1 MTVLIL
7 GGTGEARSLAAALDD
22 THIAFE
28 SSLAG
33 RVRNPRLPVGPVR
46 IGGFGGAEGLAR
58 YLTERDIR
66 AVVDAAHPFA
76 AGISA
81 NAAAACAAAHVL
93 LVRLQRPG
101 WHDEHRRWTWVDD
114 HDGAARAAATG
125 RRIFLST
132 GRQTLGRFV
141 GPLDAHDVLVRV
153 VDPPTIEVPQAWS
166 VLLGRGPYT
175 ASDERK
181 LLLDHRIDTLV
192 TKDSG
197 GSLTRGK
204 LDAADELG
212 VRVIVV
218 RRPPAPR
225 GVATVESVAAAREW
239 VLRVAEVRPA
249 DLRNADRRPSSSPRA
264 VPGAIAPSAAPRA

>member
-7 GGTGEARSLAAALDD
+7 GGTGEARALATALDD
-22 THIAFE
+22 DAIEFE

-58 YLTERDIR
+58 YLNERGIR
-66 AVVDAAHPFA
+66 AVVDATHPFA

-81 NAAAACAAAHVL
+81 NAAAACAAVNVPL
-93 LVRLQRPG
+93 LRLQRPG
-101 WHDEHRRWTWVDD
+101 WHDRHGLWTWADD
-114 HDGAARAAATG
+114 HHAAAEAAATG

-132 GRQTLGRFV
+132 GRQTLDRFV
-141 GPLDAHDVLVRV
+141 GPLAAHDVLVRV
-153 VDPPTIEVPQAWS
+153 VDPLAIELPPNWS
-166 VLLGRGPYT
+166 VLLGRGPYDRD
-175 ASDERK
+175 DERS
-181 LLLDHRIDTLV
+181 LLLDNRIDTLV

-218 RRPPAPR
+218 RRPAAPR
-225 GVATVESVAAAREW
+225 GVATVDSVATARDW

-249 DLRNADRRPSSSPRA
+249 DLRNADRRPSSLLPA
-264 VPGAIAPSAAPRA
+264 APGATARSADLRA

>member
-22 THIAFE
+22 ADIAFE

-46 IGGFGGAEGLAR
+46 IGGFGGADGLVR
-58 YLTERDIR
+58 YLTERGIR
-66 AVVDAAHPFA
+66 AVVDATHPFA
-76 AGISA
+76 AGIST
-81 NAAAACAAAHVL
+81 NAAAACAAANVP

-101 WHDEHRRWTWVDD
+101 WHDAHGRWTWVDD
-114 HDGAARAAATG
+114 HDGAAHVAATG

-132 GRQTLGRFV
+132 GRQTLDRFV
-141 GPLDAHDVLVRV
+141 GPLATHDVLVRV
-153 VDPPTIEVPQAWS
+153 VDPLTTELPPSWS

-181 LLLDHRIDTLV
+181 LLLDNGIDTLV

-212 VRVIVV
+212 VRVIVI
-218 RRPPAPR
+218 RRPPTPR
-225 GVATVESVAAAREW
+225 GVAAVETVTVAREW

-249 DLRNADRRPSSSPRA
+249 DLRNADRRPSSSLRA
-264 VPGAIAPSAAPRA
+264 VPGATAPSAAPRA